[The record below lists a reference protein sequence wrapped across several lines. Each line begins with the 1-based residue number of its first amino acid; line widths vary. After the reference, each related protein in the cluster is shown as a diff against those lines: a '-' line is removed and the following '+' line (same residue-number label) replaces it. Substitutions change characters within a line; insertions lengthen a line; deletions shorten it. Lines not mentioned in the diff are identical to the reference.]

1 MPGSITLNT
10 ANGLPAANI
19 TWTEPT
25 ATDNSGLQ
33 TLTSTHSPGSTF
45 SIGVV
50 TVQYRAV
57 DPYGNNVI
65 ETFTVTI
72 NGMGYKFVT

>member
-1 MPGSITLNT
+1 MPHSITQNT
-10 ANGLPAANI
+10 ANGLPSANV

-45 SIGVV
+45 SIGVE
-50 TVQYRAV
+50 TIQYDAV
-57 DPYGNNVI
+57 DPYGNNVV

-72 NGMGYKFVT
+72 NGRVYKFVT